1 MTLAKFSLKPVAWRY
16 APHRTPTKRTS
27 DGLKWLPKKLII
39 RCALTIAIYTMD
51 DQLPLEL
58 QHAFEEAIAK
68 YSRWQS
74 GDEPTVS
81 YQMQDRSI
89 SSICN
94 LMTFYENVPLRPA
107 IMALLTAVAGERH
120 ADLKNDLENN
130 YASAGQYLLRLIEYR
145 KERHSRRDQ

>member
-1 MTLAKFSLKPVAWRY
+1 LQFLQ
-16 APHRTPTKRTS
+16 RTN
-27 DGLKWLPKKLII
+27 
-39 RCALTIAIYTMD
+39 
-51 DQLPLEL
+51 QLPSEL

-68 YSRWQS
+68 YNRWQS

-94 LMTFYENVPLRPA
+94 LMTFYRS
-107 IMALLTAVAGERH
+107 IIALLTAVAGEQH

-130 YASAGQYLLRLIEYR
+130 YASGGQYLLRLIEYR
-145 KERHSRRDQ
+145 KEEHQKRDQ

>member
-1 MTLAKFSLKPVAWRY
+1 LS
-16 APHRTPTKRTS
+16 S
-27 DGLKWLPKKLII
+27 
-39 RCALTIAIYTMD
+39 
-51 DQLPLEL
+51 EL

-94 LMTFYENVPLRPA
+94 LMTFYENLPLRPA
-107 IMALLTAVAGERH
+107 IRALLIAVADERH

-145 KERHSRRDQ
+145 KERHQRRDQ

>member
-1 MTLAKFSLKPVAWRY
+1 MS
-16 APHRTPTKRTS
+16 S
-27 DGLKWLPKKLII
+27 
-39 RCALTIAIYTMD
+39 
-51 DQLPLEL
+51 EL

-94 LMTFYENVPLRPA
+94 LMTFYENVPLRPS
-107 IMALLTAVAGERH
+107 IMALLIAVADERH
-120 ADLKNDLENN
+120 ADLKNDLQNN

-145 KERHSRRDQ
+145 KERHQRRVP

>member
-1 MTLAKFSLKPVAWRY
+1 MPSTEPGAGQ
-16 APHRTPTKRTS
+16 TS
-27 DGLKWLPKKLII
+27 KTVI
-39 RCALTIAIYTMD
+39 REGVGRN
-51 DQLPLEL
+51 QLPSEL

-68 YSRWQS
+68 FSRWQS

-89 SSICN
+89 SSICT
-94 LMTFYENVPLRPA
+94 LMTFYENLPLRPA
-107 IMALLTAVAGERH
+107 IMALLVAVADEQH

-145 KERHSRRDQ
+145 KERHRTRDQ

>member
-1 MTLAKFSLKPVAWRY
+1 MSPM
-16 APHRTPTKRTS
+16 PS
-27 DGLKWLPKKLII
+27 
-39 RCALTIAIYTMD
+39 
-51 DQLPLEL
+51 EL

-68 YSRWQS
+68 YTRWRS
-74 GDEPTVS
+74 GDEPTVI

-107 IMALLTAVAGERH
+107 ILPLLIAVADGGH

-130 YASAGQYLLRLIEYR
+130 YASAGRYLLRLIEYR
-145 KERHSRRDQ
+145 KEWHQRRGQ

>member
-1 MTLAKFSLKPVAWRY
+1 MGRYPAW
-16 APHRTPTKRTS
+16 
-27 DGLKWLPKKLII
+27 
-39 RCALTIAIYTMD
+39 AIKM
-51 DQLPLEL
+51 PSEL

-68 YSRWQS
+68 YNRWQS

-94 LMTFYENVPLRPA
+94 LMTFYENVPLRPG
-107 IMALLTAVAGERH
+107 IMELLIAVAQQRH
-120 ADLKNDLENN
+120 ADLKKDLENN

-145 KERHSRRDQ
+145 KE

>member
-1 MTLAKFSLKPVAWRY
+1 VREGVG
-16 APHRTPTKRTS
+16 RN
-27 DGLKWLPKKLII
+27 
-39 RCALTIAIYTMD
+39 
-51 DQLPLEL
+51 QLPSEL

-68 YSRWQS
+68 FSRWQS

-89 SSICN
+89 SSICT
-94 LMTFYENVPLRPA
+94 LMTFYENLPLRPA
-107 IMALLTAVAGERH
+107 IMALLVAVADERH

-145 KERHSRRDQ
+145 KERHRTRDQ

>member
-1 MTLAKFSLKPVAWRY
+1 MPS
-16 APHRTPTKRTS
+16 
-27 DGLKWLPKKLII
+27 
-39 RCALTIAIYTMD
+39 
-51 DQLPLEL
+51 EL

-68 YSRWQS
+68 FSRWQS

-107 IMALLTAVAGERH
+107 IMALLIAVADERH

-145 KERHSRRDQ
+145 KEWLRRRDQ